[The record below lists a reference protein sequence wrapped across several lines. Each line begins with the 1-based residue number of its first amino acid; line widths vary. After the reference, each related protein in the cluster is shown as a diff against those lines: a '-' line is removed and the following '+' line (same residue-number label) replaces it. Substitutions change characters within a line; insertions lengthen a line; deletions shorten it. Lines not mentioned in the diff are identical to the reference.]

1 MKEKKFKP
9 CLNKQLLNMFKLRCE
24 WGAGKVCLS
33 VLSLEP
39 YQIIFTSFSGYFT
52 LRQRIIRL
60 VPLADVGLLP
70 KCSFLNNWRDCETG
84 FSFEIDNARQ
94 D

>member
-1 MKEKKFKP
+1 
-9 CLNKQLLNMFKLRCE
+9 MFKLRCE
-24 WGAGKVCLS
+24 WGARNVCLS

-52 LRQRIIRL
+52 FRLRIIRL
-60 VPLADVGLLP
+60 VPLADIGLLP
-70 KCSFLNNWRDCETG
+70 KCSFSNNWRDWETR
-84 FSFEIDNARQ
+84 FSFKIDNARQ

>member
-1 MKEKKFKP
+1 MGRWKSLSF
-9 CLNKQLLNMFKLRCE
+9 CSFF
-24 WGAGKVCLS
+24 GAF
-33 VLSLEP
+33 
-39 YQIIFTSFSGYFT
+39 QIIFTPFSGYFT
-52 LRQRIIRL
+52 LRQRIIPL

>member
-70 KCSFLNNWRDCETG
+70 KCMQFLKQL
-84 FSFEIDNARQ
+84 A
-94 D
+94 